1 MIETI
6 FFGVPILVLFA
17 FGVNLFRYLIARR
30 ENKRSPGSVGES
42 EMKTLRLWLIV
53 TGIAAG
59 IFAGILLG
67 ILGLMFMAVA
77 FM

>member
-42 EMKTLRLWLIV
+42 EMKTLRL
-53 TGIAAG
+53 
-59 IFAGILLG
+59 
-67 ILGLMFMAVA
+67 
-77 FM
+77 